1 MTNPIISARRLG
13 GVGVVLLIG
22 GTVLVPDGTDVRPPK
37 PNSFSETPCAEAPA
51 SELRPSR
58 NLYCMDLVPSPGLS
72 GIQAMAELARVPSPF
87 GVRVTADG
95 HHEYDVSFIVSG
107 LPSPQSLGAYTTFV
121 AWVTTPLLY
130 PVIKLGEVGNG
141 TTQLAPISLD
151 KFLLLVSA
159 EPSGDVSERTG
170 RLVLRGLSPSTRRQ
184 PADLFEFLLG
194 ASRPADTTGAP
205 QNPDGMRMS
214 VGGDPASWVRPP
226 MPQGVQMLQALM
238 DLDPPSVTPY
248 LPGMNVGDVSSM
260 AAARPRELVMMSDG
274 DTLDLEAVFVRRTIR
289 GKQFTMYGFNGQYPG
304 PLIWA
309 PQNATVIVNFT
320 NRIDWPTT
328 VHWHGVRLQ
337 NEFDGVPG
345 VTQDPVLP
353 GESFQY
359 RIHFR
364 DAGIYWYHPHYR
376 EDIQQD
382 LGLYGNMMV
391 RSPRTDYFTPAN
403 REEVLILD
411 DLLMNGDRIVP
422 YGRERSTHTL
432 MGRFGNLF
440 LLNGEPDYELS
451 VNQGDVVRFFLT
463 NVSNTRTF
471 NLSFG
476 RAAIKVVGSDV
487 GNFEREE
494 WAESVVIA
502 PAERYIVHVRFPG
515 SDDFVIEN
523 RVQGIDHLNG
533 TFFPEVDTLG
543 FIRASRDAA
552 SPDHSASFE
561 TLREDT
567 TIVSEIDEYRPF
579 FSRPVDRELILT
591 MEAEGFPFVV
601 DRLMRFDSTYFN
613 PVEWS
618 GTMPM
623 MNWIATP
630 EEAKWILRDPAT
642 GNENM
647 DIEWQ
652 FDVGEVVKVRLSNR
666 REAFHAMQHPIHIHG
681 QRFLVLEQNGVPST
695 NLVWKDTML
704 LPVGSTSDILLEI
717 TNPGRWMVH
726 CHIAEHLESGM
737 MMAFTVN

>member
-1 MTNPIISARRLG
+1 MFR
-13 GVGVVLLIG
+13 
-22 GTVLVPDGTDVRPPK
+22 
-37 PNSFSETPCAEAPA
+37 SERPCAEPSSLVLQA
-51 SELRPSR
+51 SR
-58 NLYCMDLVPSPGLS
+58 NLYCMDLVATPDLQGVE
-72 GIQAMAELARVPSPF
+72 ATAELGRVPSAF

-95 HHEYDVSFIVSG
+95 QHEYDVMLTVSG
-107 LPSPQSLGAYTTFV
+107 LPDPQSLGDYSTFV

-130 PVIKLGEVGNG
+130 PVTKLGEVGNG
-141 TTQLAPISLD
+141 TTQLSPISLN

-159 EPSGDVSERTG
+159 EASVDVTERSG
-170 RLVLRGLSPSTRRQ
+170 RLVLRGFSPSTRKQ

-194 ASRPADTTGAP
+194 VGRQADAGGAQATRREMTEMGGGTGP
-205 QNPDGMRMS
+205 
-214 VGGDPASWVRPP
+214 GGWVRPP
-226 MPQGVQMLQALM
+226 MPAGLPMLQALM
-238 DLDPPSVTPY
+238 DLDPPPVSPY
-248 LPGMNVGDVSSM
+248 LPGLRAPISGPVPN
-260 AAARPRELVMMSDG
+260 ARPRELVMMSDG
-274 DTLDLEAVFVRRTIR
+274 DTLDLEAGFVRRNIR

-309 PQNATVIVNFT
+309 PQDATIIVNFT
-320 NRIDWPTT
+320 NNIDWPTT
-328 VHWHGVRLQ
+328 VHWHGVRID
-337 NEFDGVPG
+337 NAFDGVPG

-353 GESFQY
+353 GETFQY

-364 DAGIYWYHPHYR
+364 DAGIYWYHPHHR

-382 LGLYGNMMV
+382 LGLYGNMRV
-391 RSPRTDYFTPAN
+391 RSPRSDYFSPAN
-403 REEVLILD
+403 SEEVLVLD

-432 MGRFGNLF
+432 MGRFGNVF
-440 LLNGEPDYELS
+440 LLNGEPDYELT
-451 VNQGDVVRFFLT
+451 VDRGEVVRFFLT

-476 RAAIKVVGSDV
+476 GAAIKVVGSDV

-494 WAESVVIA
+494 WTESVVIA
-502 PAERYIVHVRFPG
+502 PAERYIVHVRFDG
-515 SDDFVIEN
+515 SEDFVVAN

-533 TFFPEVDTLG
+533 VFFAEVDTLG
-543 FIRASRDAA
+543 VVRVSPDVA
-552 SPDHSASFE
+552 SPDHVAAFE
-561 TLREDT
+561 TLREDEYV
-567 TIVSEIDEYRPF
+567 VSEIDKYRPF
-579 FSRPVDRELILT
+579 FDRPIDHELLLT
-591 MEAEGFPFVV
+591 MEANGFPFVV
-601 DRLMRFDSTYFN
+601 ERLMRFDSTYFN

-618 GTMPM
+618 GTMPT

-652 FDVGEVVKVRLSNR
+652 FEVGDVVKVRLSNQ

-681 QRFLVLEQNGVPST
+681 QRFLVLEQNGVANT
-695 NLVWKDTML
+695 NLVWKDTMM

-737 MMAFTVN
+737 KMAFTVN

>member
-1 MTNPIISARRLG
+1 
-13 GVGVVLLIG
+13 
-22 GTVLVPDGTDVRPPK
+22 
-37 PNSFSETPCAEAPA
+37 
-51 SELRPSR
+51 
-58 NLYCMDLVPSPGLS
+58 MDLVATPGLA
-72 GIQAMAELARVPSPF
+72 GVEATAELGRVPTAF
-87 GVRVTADG
+87 GVRVTVDG
-95 HHEYDVSFIVSG
+95 QHEYDVTLTVSG
-107 LPSPQSLGAYTTFV
+107 LPDPQSLGDYSTFV

-130 PVIKLGEVGNG
+130 PMTKLGEVANG
-141 TTQLAPISLD
+141 TTQLSPISLN

-159 EPSGDVSERTG
+159 EASGDVTERSG
-170 RLVLRGLSPSTRRQ
+170 RLVLRGFSPSTRKQ
-184 PADLFEFLLG
+184 PADVFEFLLG
-194 ASRPADTTGAP
+194 AGRLADAGGAQATRREMTEMGTGP
-205 QNPDGMRMS
+205 G
-214 VGGDPASWVRPP
+214 SWVRPP
-226 MPQGVQMLQALM
+226 MPEGLPMLQALM
-238 DLDPPSVTPY
+238 DLDPPQVSPY
-248 LPGMNVGDVSSM
+248 LPGMRAPIGGPVPD
-260 AAARPRELVMMSDG
+260 ARPRELVMMSDG
-274 DTLDLEAVFVRRTIR
+274 DTLDLEAGFVRRTIR

-309 PQNATVIVNFT
+309 PQDATIIVNFT
-320 NRIDWPTT
+320 NNIDWPTT

-337 NEFDGVPG
+337 NAFDGVPG
-345 VTQDPVLP
+345 ITQDPVSP
-353 GESFQY
+353 GETFQY
-359 RIHFR
+359 RVHFR
-364 DAGIYWYHPHYR
+364 DAGIYWYHPHHR

-391 RSPRTDYFTPAN
+391 RSPRSDYFSPAN
-403 REEVLILD
+403 SEEVLVLD

-422 YGRERSTHTL
+422 YGQERSTHTL
-432 MGRFGNLF
+432 MGRFGNIF
-440 LLNGEPDYELS
+440 LLNGEPDYELT
-451 VNQGDVVRFFLT
+451 VDRGEVVRFFLT

-476 RAAIKVVGSDV
+476 GAAIKVVGSDV

-494 WAESVVIA
+494 WTESVVIA
-502 PAERYIVHVRFPG
+502 PAERYIVHVRFDG
-515 SDDFVIEN
+515 TEDFVMEN

-533 TFFPEVDTLG
+533 VFFAEVDTLG
-543 FIRASRDAA
+543 VVRVSSDAA
-552 SPDHSASFE
+552 SPDHTAAFE
-561 TLREDT
+561 TLREDEYV
-567 TIVSEIDEYRPF
+567 VSEIDKYRPF
-579 FSRPVDRELILT
+579 FDRPVDHELLLT
-591 MEAEGFPFVV
+591 MEANGFPFVV
-601 DRLMRFDSTYFN
+601 ERLMRFDSTYFN

-652 FDVGEVVKVRLSNR
+652 FEVGDVVKVRLSNQ

-681 QRFLVLEQNGVPST
+681 QRFLVLEQNGVRNT

-737 MMAFTVN
+737 KMAFTVN